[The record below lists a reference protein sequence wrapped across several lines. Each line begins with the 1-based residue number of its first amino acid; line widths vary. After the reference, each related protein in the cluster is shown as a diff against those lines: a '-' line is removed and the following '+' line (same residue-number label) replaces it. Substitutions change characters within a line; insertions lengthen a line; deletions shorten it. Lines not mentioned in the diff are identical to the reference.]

1 MSTSFA
7 KPRPFRFAFQAA
19 VLSLVSS
26 AALLPLGAIA
36 QNTSTQ
42 KLLAQTQPVTAP
54 QAQPLEPTK
63 PNSLESS
70 VFSISGGQRLMSE
83 SMAAIGQQNYDQA
96 VTKLQD
102 ARQVFN
108 QLSSFYQELTTSF
121 SGIDNRISD
130 SHRRKALQTAQLRD
144 DATYQ
149 LAVVYRAK
157 NQPELAVPLLIQLIR
172 SQAPTRDLGE
182 KAYQQ
187 LFELGFVDTAF
198 VRPNAAAP
206 K

>member
-1 MSTSFA
+1 MSTPFA
-7 KPRPFRFAFQAA
+7 KPRSFQFAFQAA
-19 VLSLVSS
+19 VLSMISS

-36 QNTSTQ
+36 PNAASAQQLQAQ
-42 KLLAQTQPVTAP
+42 KPVTSP
-54 QAQPLEPTK
+54 QSQPIEATK

-83 SMAAIGQQNYDQA
+83 SMTAISQQNYDQA

-108 QLSSFYQELTTSF
+108 QLSNFYQELTTSF

-144 DATYQ
+144 EATYQ

-172 SQAPTRDLGE
+172 SQAPTRDLGSQ
-182 KAYQQ
+182 AYQQ
-187 LFELGFVDTAF
+187 LFELGFVEVPYA
-198 VRPNAAAP
+198 RPSAATP
-206 K
+206 

>member
-1 MSTSFA
+1 MSTSFV
-7 KPRPFRFAFQAA
+7 KLRPFQSAFQAT
-19 VLSLVSS
+19 VLSIISS
-26 AALLPLGAIA
+26 VALLPLGAIA
-36 QNTSTQ
+36 QNASTQ
-42 KLLAQTQPVTAP
+42 KPVQSQPSTS
-54 QAQPLEPTK
+54 QAQPVEPTK
-63 PNSLESS
+63 PNSLENS

-83 SMAAIGQQNYDQA
+83 SMTAISQQNYDQA

-108 QLSSFYQELTTSF
+108 QLSNFYQELTTSF

-130 SHRRKALQTAQLRD
+130 SHRRKALQSAQLRD
-144 DATYQ
+144 EATYQ

-172 SQAPTRDLGE
+172 SQAPTRDLGQQ
-182 KAYQQ
+182 AYQQ
-187 LFELGFVDTAF
+187 LFELGFVDAQF
-198 VRPNAAAP
+198 VRPSAA

>member
-1 MSTSFA
+1 MSTPA
-7 KPRPFRFAFQAA
+7 KPHSFQFAFQAA
-19 VLSLVSS
+19 VLSVISS

-36 QNTSTQ
+36 QNASPQ
-42 KLLAQTQPVTAP
+42 KPQSQPVESP
-54 QAQPLEPTK
+54 K
-63 PNSLESS
+63 PNALENS
-70 VFSISGGQRLMSE
+70 VFSISGGQRLVAE
-83 SMAAIGQQNYDQA
+83 SAAAVSQQNYDLA

-108 QLSSFYQELTTSF
+108 QLSNFYQELTTSF

-157 NQPELAVPLLIQLIR
+157 NQPELAIPLLVQLIR
-172 SQAPTRDLGE
+172 SQAPTRDLGQQ
-182 KAYQQ
+182 AYQQ
-187 LFELGFVDTAF
+187 LFELGFVDAQY
-198 VRPNAAAP
+198 VRPSAATP
-206 K
+206 

>member
-1 MSTSFA
+1 MSTSFV
-7 KPRPFRFAFQAA
+7 KLRPFQSAFQAT
-19 VLSLVSS
+19 VLSIISS
-26 AALLPLGAIA
+26 VALLPLGAIA

-42 KLLAQTQPVTAP
+42 KPVQSQPSTS
-54 QAQPLEPTK
+54 QAQPVEPTK
-63 PNSLESS
+63 PNSLENS

-83 SMAAIGQQNYDQA
+83 SMTAISQQNYDQA

-108 QLSSFYQELTTSF
+108 QLSNFYQELTTSF

-130 SHRRKALQTAQLRD
+130 SHRRKALQSAQLRD
-144 DATYQ
+144 EATYQ

-172 SQAPTRDLGE
+172 SQAPTRDLGQQ
-182 KAYQQ
+182 AYQQ
-187 LFELGFVDTAF
+187 LFELGFVDAQF
-198 VRPNAAAP
+198 VRPSAA

>member
-7 KPRPFRFAFQAA
+7 KPRPFQFAFQAT
-19 VLSLVSS
+19 VLSLVS
-26 AALLPLGAIA
+26 AVALLPLGAIA
-36 QNTSTQ
+36 PSAALSQQ
-42 KLLAQTQPVTAP
+42 IQAQSQPNP
-54 QAQPLEPTK
+54 SAQPLEPTK
-63 PNSLESS
+63 PNSLENS

-83 SMAAIGQQNYDQA
+83 SMTAISQQNYDQA

-108 QLSSFYQELTTSF
+108 QLSNFYQELTTSF

-130 SHRRKALQTAQLRD
+130 SHRRKALQSAQLRD
-144 DATYQ
+144 EATYQ

-172 SQAPTRDLGE
+172 SQAPTRDLGGQ
-182 KAYQQ
+182 AYQQ

-198 VRPNAAAP
+198 VRPTAATP